1 MSEKPSTQGKQE
13 QSTTSQ
19 GQQPLT
25 WGAISKLS
33 KQEYLARRDEIR
45 VWREKHIVCG
55 RVID

>member
-1 MSEKPSTQGKQE
+1 MSDKPSKQE
-13 QSTTSQ
+13 QQSQEQ

-25 WGAISKLS
+25 WDAIGKLS
-33 KQEYLARRDEIR
+33 KEEYLARRDEIQ